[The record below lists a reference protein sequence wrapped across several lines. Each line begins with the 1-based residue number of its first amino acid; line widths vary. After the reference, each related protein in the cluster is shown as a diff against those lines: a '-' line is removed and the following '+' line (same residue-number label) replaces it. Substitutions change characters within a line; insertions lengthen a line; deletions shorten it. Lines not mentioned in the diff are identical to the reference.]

1 MKKII
6 EKEKLKLLALR
17 LYFILAALESTLT
30 LAYLLAT
37 PSDPKNSIFLGY
49 SAQRLGMIGLALG
62 ALLVHGFIAR
72 KLLTRQMEMK
82 WFHRLTGNWVLIP
95 LLAIAAV
102 LLIAGWLVL
111 VALNERIPQDYLPYF
126 NRVYP
131 LIIWLSVLAFEILVL
146 FPIARFGIH
155 LKAICRQKP
164 ALVVFVITLSIFLGI
179 WILIAI
185 SGVGIKKDAMFW
197 DDPGT
202 PILLIQLLRGIG
214 FGLVVFLGEILL
226 RLLIQKKPGLEKYQR
241 YLWAVDLL
249 VCLLI
254 WYFAAQTWLNESL
267 PRSYFAPAARPPNNE
282 VYPYSDAADYDRNA
296 NMLLIGEGLG
306 GKAIV
311 PKPLYVLFLALL
323 HAIGGPS
330 YDAVTILQVIVL
342 ALFPVVLYLLGK
354 ALHSRG
360 AGLFAAIVAIARE
373 QNAIALTLLI
383 RVSHSKLLMSDFP
396 TALAIA
402 ALVLVIVI
410 WFKSPERRRLYALA
424 VGGSLGL
431 LQFLRPQVIFLLP
444 FILLGLWFVWKKN
457 YRRIIEGALLIG
469 VGIIV
474 CITPWIIRNWQV
486 TGKFALTSLSTVSEV
501 NRRYSSG
508 EGENPAGGGTD
519 FGGDAER
526 AYNSPVSAMLSQPV
540 ETMNFISAHFF
551 HNVIQT
557 VQILPLTFN
566 IDYFDDLPSYIKT
579 RAPFWFSWDGSLI
592 PQQKVWVFIH
602 LLFMAVGIGA
612 AWNLWR
618 VSGIIP
624 LLMYVAYTLSDAVG
638 RNSGWRYILPVDWIG
653 YFYLGIGIFQSCKW
667 GLELFGEP
675 SHLPALPD
683 SDYVQQKSF
692 FSIRRAIGLGIIILL
707 LGASMPIAEWVI
719 PRRYPESSRESI
731 LDLALQNRTDQQISD
746 SDLRV
751 FIKDPNAVALIG
763 RGLYPRFYPANKGEP
778 AAGENAFTIQEYP
791 RLGFSL
797 VGSQKHE
804 VILRTTTPPAYFP
817 DASDVIVIGCQGET
831 VVDAALVIVLS
842 ETPSVYY
849 REPLGLLKCP
859 LDSAQT
865 VK

>member
-1 MKKII
+1 MKKIL
-6 EKEKLKLLALR
+6 EEENLKPLALR
-17 LYFILAALESTLT
+17 LYFFLAALESVLT
-30 LAYLLAT
+30 LVYLLAT

-62 ALLVHGFIAR
+62 VLLAHGFIAR
-72 KLLTRQMEMK
+72 KLLTRQTEMK
-82 WFHRLTGNWVLIP
+82 WFHRLTRNRVLIP
-95 LLAIAAV
+95 VLVISAV
-102 LLIAGWLVL
+102 FLIAGCLVL

-131 LIIWLSVLAFEILVL
+131 LIIWLSVLAFEVLVL

-155 LKAICRQKP
+155 LKTICKQKP
-164 ALVVFVITLSIFLGI
+164 ALIAFAIALGIFLGI

-185 SGVGIKKDAMFW
+185 SGVGIVKDAMFW

-202 PILLIQLLRGIG
+202 PILLIQMLHGIG
-214 FGLVVFLGEILL
+214 FGLAVFLSEILL
-226 RLLIQKKPGLEKYQR
+226 RQWIRKKPGLEKYQR
-241 YLWAVDLL
+241 YLWVVDLL
-249 VCLLI
+249 ICLAI

-354 ALHSRG
+354 SLHSRS
-360 AGLFAAIVAIARE
+360 AGLFAAIAAIARE

-396 TALAIA
+396 TALAVA
-402 ALVLVIVI
+402 VLVLLIVI

-424 VGGSLGL
+424 VGGCLGL
-431 LQFLRPQVIFLLP
+431 VQFLRPQVIFLLP

-457 YRRIIEGALLIG
+457 YRRIVEGAFLIG
-469 VGIIV
+469 AGIII

-508 EGENPAGGGTD
+508 EGVD
-519 FGGDAER
+519 FGGDEER
-526 AYNSPVSAMLSQPV
+526 VYNSPLSAMLSQPV
-540 ETMNFISAHFF
+540 ATMNFISAHFF

-566 IDYFDDLPSYIKT
+566 IDYFDELPSYIKT
-579 RAPFWFSWDGSLI
+579 RAPFWFGWDGSLI

-624 LLMYVAYTLSDAVG
+624 LLMYIAYTLSDAVG
-638 RNSGWRYILPVDWIG
+638 RNSGWRYILPVDWVG
-653 YFYLGIGIFQSCKW
+653 YFYLGIGIFQSIKW
-667 GLELFGEP
+667 GLELFGES
-675 SHLPALPD
+675 SHFPALPE
-683 SDYVQQKSF
+683 SAPTQQKSS
-692 FSIRRAIGLGIIILL
+692 FSIRRAIGLGIIIFL
-707 LGASMPIAEWVI
+707 LGASMPIAERAI
-719 PRRYPESSRESI
+719 PRRYPMLFKESV
-731 LDLALQNRTDQQISD
+731 LDLALQNGANQQING
-746 SDLRV
+746 SDLRE
-751 FIKDPNAVALIG
+751 FINDPNAVALLG

-778 AAGENAFTIQEYP
+778 GAGENAFTIREYS

-797 VGSQKHE
+797 VGNRKYE
-804 VILRTTTPPAYFP
+804 VVLHATKSPAYFP

-831 VVDAALVIVLS
+831 VVDAALVIVLG

-849 REPLGLLKCP
+849 RQPLGLLKCP
-859 LDSAQT
+859 LDSP
-865 VK
+865 